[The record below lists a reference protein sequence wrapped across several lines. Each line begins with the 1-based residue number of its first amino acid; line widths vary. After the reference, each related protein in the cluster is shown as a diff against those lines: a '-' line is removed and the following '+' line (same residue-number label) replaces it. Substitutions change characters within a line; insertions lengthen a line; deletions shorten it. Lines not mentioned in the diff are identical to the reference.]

1 MRHRVAGRKLS
12 RTSSHRK
19 ALRKSLCQALFQ
31 FERIKTTKAKAKEV
45 QPMAEKLITMAKKG
59 DLHARRIVIAE
70 LGDRS
75 LFIGDPNDSK
85 NEKKRK
91 EFKDTVVRKLFRD
104 LAPRFE
110 GRNGGYTRI
119 VKLSQTRVGDGSQLV
134 ILELV
139 SDDDEERKTPK
150 SRRRKVAGSKT
161 KETKATEEK
170 VIEDDR
176 FIETESEDV
185 DEQAGETEAEAKS
198 EEPEPADDQKKDEAE
213 GDE

>member
-75 LFIGDPNDSK
+75 LFVGDPNDSK

-139 SDDDEERKTPK
+139 SDDDEERKAPK
-150 SRRRKVAGSKT
+150 GRRRKASSSKT

-170 VIEDDR
+170 VIEDDES
-176 FIETESEDV
+176 IETEPEDATEAA
-185 DEQAGETEAEAKS
+185 DEQADATEAEA
-198 EEPEPADDQKKDEAE
+198 EEPEPA
-213 GDE
+213 